1 MEHILTCTSEE
12 LGMIA
17 SICGFHGAAK
27 EIMEASLGK
36 RSDEQWDA
44 IAASTINQL
53 ILKGYWDEEKS
64 AKNENPFTE
73 DMQQFITSY
82 LNSRQLIHCYLKDKN
97 ILMLHHIEKELWL
110 LHIIDRD
117 IIHEFAYV
125 EQQEISN
132 LIIDYY
138 HFSPKKDFFP
148 LELRLSDQCFDWLRI
163 KEKVQTIR
171 KESFFSTTEEHC
183 FNQLIEDLEENEWS
197 INSISI
203 FHIPD
208 LDVGSKLTNITFF
221 IPSAHGVWV
230 VKYDEHHEKP
240 VHISLYNLEQWYDLT
255 KSIES
260 FAIM

>member
-1 MEHILTCTSEE
+1 MEHIITCTSEE
-12 LGMIA
+12 LGIIS
-17 SICGFHGAAK
+17 SICGFPGVAK

-36 RSDEQWDA
+36 RPDEEWDA

-53 ILKGYWDEEKS
+53 ILKGYWDEEKR
-64 AKNENPFTE
+64 AKDENPFTE

-82 LNSRQLIHCYLKDKN
+82 LNTRQLIHCANLKDQN
-97 ILMLHHIEKELWL
+97 ILMLHQIEKESWL

-117 IIHEFAYV
+117 IIHEFAYI
-125 EQQEISN
+125 EQQEISH
-132 LIIDYY
+132 LINDYF
-138 HFSPKKDFFP
+138 HFTPEKDFFP
-148 LELRLSDQCFDWLRI
+148 LELRLSDQCFDWLRN
-163 KEKVQTIR
+163 KEKIQIIR

-203 FHIPD
+203 FNISNGD
-208 LDVGSKLTNITFF
+208 SKLTNITFF

-230 VKYDEHHEKP
+230 VKYDKHLEKP

-260 FAIM
+260 FAIHT